1 MIKNRPFLQRSKIK
15 DKYDVVHIF
24 AVLDNVMSKNNKK
37 SPNKLI
43 SLTFISYTI
52 MFLLF
57 IFVLNLSTII

>member
-37 SPNKLI
+37 SPNK
-43 SLTFISYTI
+43 
-52 MFLLF
+52 
-57 IFVLNLSTII
+57 